1 MNNSRQQFEQEALL
15 KVFELQ
21 EEITRLRAI
30 IAAPGVCKNCGDSDP
45 FRQAKWGLST
55 ADEFQDA
62 ANEIDRLRAE
72 NAGLRGTCEAIAE
85 EVVEFLNVPATSGVP
100 LEPSLQSAVR
110 NKLESLRAEN
120 AALAKQLSAAEAK
133 LRAVRERV
141 EPFMQTPVT
150 IQLVGNRV
158 ETSPLGEAL
167 LAIHEL
173 SNQLTKEQA

>member
-62 ANEIDRLRAE
+62 ANEFDR
-72 NAGLRGTCEAIAE
+72 
-85 EVVEFLNVPATSGVP
+85 
-100 LEPSLQSAVR
+100 
-110 NKLESLRAEN
+110 LRAEN

>member
-1 MNNSRQQFEQEALL
+1 MSNLIEQLESELAAAQHGGNQDDIRDAAMNLSEAHCG
-15 KVFELQ
+15 
-21 EEITRLRAI
+21 EEITR
-30 IAAPGVCKNCGDSDP
+30 
-45 FRQAKWGLST
+45 
-55 ADEFQDA
+55 
-62 ANEIDRLRAE
+62 
-72 NAGLRGTCEAIAE
+72 
-85 EVVEFLNVPATSGVP
+85 
-100 LEPSLQSAVR
+100 
-110 NKLESLRAEN
+110 LRAEN
-120 AALAKQLSAAEAK
+120 AALAAKLSAAEAK

>member
-1 MNNSRQQFEQEALL
+1 M
-15 KVFELQ
+15 ELRTPL
-21 EEITRLRAI
+21 TRHHETGTLWDADHKIVGKLYGSIGDTMLRRINDA
-30 IAAPGVCKNCGDSDP
+30 DQL
-45 FRQAKWGLST
+45 QADLT
-55 ADEFQDA
+55 
-62 ANEIDRLRAE
+62 RLRAE
-72 NAGLRGTCEAIAE
+72 NAALQKSVADYAANLGDIVTFGTTADVLDGYLRDA
-85 EVVEFLNVPATSGVP
+85 
-100 LEPSLQSAVR
+100 
-110 NKLESLRAEN
+110 KAEN

>member
-1 MNNSRQQFEQEALL
+1 MSNSRQQFEQEALL

-62 ANEIDRLRAE
+62 ANEFDR
-72 NAGLRGTCEAIAE
+72 
-85 EVVEFLNVPATSGVP
+85 
-100 LEPSLQSAVR
+100 
-110 NKLESLRAEN
+110 LRAEN